1 MKGDKSLLAI
11 ALVANFHV
19 DVAFI
24 YFYKPKPTTNIYR
37 KTGKKGLNYQE
48 NAKFDKALSTHTK

>member
-1 MKGDKSLLAI
+1 MC
-11 ALVANFHV
+11 ANFHV
-19 DVAFI
+19 DVAFV

-37 KTGKKGLNYQE
+37 KTGKKGLKYKE